1 MLRPSV
7 LIMGA
12 TLSTNYPSGPIV
24 SRDWCDKEALYHV
37 ETSGHLQAKSNRR
50 QEQYD
55 GHDPGVVGGSDGSQP
70 RLAQACRNLPTV
82 VLDRRSN
89 RPSKRPLLRG
99 ELSKPTARRTHS
111 PLASLLHCRRR

>member
-24 SRDWCDKEALYHV
+24 SRDWCDKEVLYQV
-37 ETSGHLQAKSNRR
+37 ETGGHLQAKSNRG

-55 GHDPGVVGGSDGSQP
+55 RHDPGVVGGGDRSQA
-70 RLAQACRNLPTV
+70 RLAQAGRNLPTD

-89 RPSKRPLLRG
+89 RPSKWPLVRG
-99 ELSKPTARRTHS
+99 G
-111 PLASLLHCRRR
+111 